1 MTSTPT
7 VTPRPPAPDAPAV
20 LEAMRGQVNELAQT
34 LWAAR
39 PARELTG
46 TVTAIEAL
54 KSTLEALELDV
65 IAELEATD
73 GVKGEGWAS
82 TRDFVTAVAG
92 GHHGTGPRLV
102 RLAEDLATDLFS
114 PVAAGLRDGWV
125 SSAKT
130 VAITRA
136 VEALPSTCDR
146 PRAVQLMLEEA
157 KRLNASELTKAGK
170 HLAAVVDP
178 EGDERAQE
186 RALDREART
195 AHLQRYLS
203 ITDDHA
209 GGAWIRGRCA
219 AEDAAL
225 IKTTLTSLA
234 APVPTAPCDSA
245 ACRVPGCS
253 HDGRD
258 PRDHGARLLDA
269 LAETCRR
276 AQTADLL
283 PHQHGAPPRLTL
295 LMNHDDLVAGLGVGV
310 TEDGTELPASTLRR
324 LCCDAEVIPVV
335 LGSHSE
341 VLDVGRLSRLVTL
354 AIWRALVARDRRC
367 RFPGCRRPPLMCHA
381 HHVRHWVDGGLT
393 SLDNLLLLC
402 GHHHRLVHAGPWQ
415 VELNPG
421 GDAVFLPPHGLTR
434 DRLVAPRPPP
444 RE

>member
-1 MTSTPT
+1 MTGTIE
-7 VTPRPPAPDAPAV
+7 VPPAPLDPGVPGV
-20 LEAMRGQVNELAQT
+20 LEAMRRQVRELAET

-39 PARELTG
+39 TAQELAH
-46 TVTAIEAL
+46 TVTSIEAL

-65 IAELEATD
+65 IAELEATA
-73 GVKGEGWAS
+73 GVRDEGWAS

-102 RLAEDLATDLFS
+102 RLAEDLATDLFI
-114 PVAAGLRDGWV
+114 PVAAGMRDGWL
-125 SSAKT
+125 SSAKA

-136 VEALPSTCDR
+136 VDALPSTSDR
-146 PRAVQLMLEEA
+146 PRAVRLMLEEA
-157 KRLNASELTKAGK
+157 KRLNASELAKAGR
-170 HLAAVVDP
+170 HLLSVIDP
-178 EGDERAQE
+178 ERDDRQQE
-186 RALDREART
+186 RELDREDRA
-195 AHLQRYLS
+195 AHLYRFLS
-203 ITDDHA
+203 VTDDHA

-225 IKTTLTSLA
+225 IKASLMSLA
-234 APVPTAPCDSA
+234 APVPTVCDPET
-245 ACRVPGCS
+245 CRIPGCG

-295 LMNHDDLVAGLGVGV
+295 LMNYTDLLMGLGVGV
-310 TEDGTELPASTLRR
+310 TEDGAEIPARAVRR
-324 LCCDAEVIPVV
+324 LCCDAEVIPAV
-335 LGSHSE
+335 LGSTGE
-341 VLDVGRLSRLVTL
+341 VLDVGRSSRLVTPG
-354 AIWRALVARDRRC
+354 IWKALVARDRHC

-381 HHVRHWVDGGLT
+381 HHVEHWIDGGHT

-415 VELNPG
+415 VGLDAT
-421 GDAVFLPPHGLTR
+421 GDAVFRPPPGTTR
-434 DRLVAPRPPP
+434 DRLITPRPPP